1 MITNIIRFFTIF
13 FLISFALPAQQQT
26 ISTRLYQLS
35 PLAEIIARNLDL
47 QDRNGNG
54 VIDRGVDEGY
64 EGFTAKYGN
73 ADTGFP
79 ANHVIYGADNGK
91 LEEYDC
97 RSLY

>member
-1 MITNIIRFFTIF
+1 MKKLFIIIAI
-13 FLISFALPAQQQT
+13 LIIPSFALPAQELP
-26 ISTRLYQLS
+26 ISSRLYQLS

-47 QDRNGNG
+47 QDRNG
-54 VIDRGVDEGY
+54 VIDRGADEDY
-64 EGFTAKYGN
+64 EAFTAKYGN
-73 ADTGFP
+73 ADTGFH